1 MMVALDAAYGQVLL
15 WRRDVELKSDPD
27 MPLRNRMADNWR
39 PLISIADTLGWGEQA
54 RAARSPAFGSDVVKG
69 HLDGCENCC
78 GNGAA
83 A

>member
-39 PLISIADTLGWGEQA
+39 PLISIADTLGWGGASA
-54 RAARSPAFGSDVVKG
+54 RRAITCVW
-69 HLDGCENCC
+69 LGC
-78 GNGAA
+78 GQGTSRWL
-83 A
+83 